1 MRGCFL
7 EGDYDKN
14 HLGMR
19 GELVF
24 YISWDLGANTGLWAP
39 PRWVWAIKTAD
50 GRQPQMVWAEISEL
64 GRKRWFIRQQCSE
77 SSREKPYRQNKNKN
91 KNHPIGWFS
100 KLFCTEQSVTSVAKT
115 WYDVAMVV
123 ELFVKGCDE
132 DVHIWVCF
140 FNSFY
145 AFWSC
150 D

>member
-24 YISWDLGANTGLWAP
+24 YISWDMGENTGLWAP

-91 KNHPIGWFS
+91 KGAVP
-100 KLFCTEQSVTSVAKT
+100 
-115 WYDVAMVV
+115 
-123 ELFVKGCDE
+123 
-132 DVHIWVCF
+132 
-140 FNSFY
+140 
-145 AFWSC
+145 
-150 D
+150 